1 MKDKKKTPRQVAGE
15 KLLAVYAKLPPSK
28 RDVLQKTLLEHAFLS
43 QGQAYIEWADW
54 NESARAVAYLE
65 LKDVSQDTAHNWLH
79 WAAAIETEGCLRGP
93 CAKPSLD
100 WLGSSCGFG
109 TLNAFSHRPT
119 SEVDLRHL
127 RLETQCFGKVVY
139 ETPRIERDL
148 APTAIA
154 AFRRQFLILRGIHER
169 VTNELPVG
177 D

>member
-79 WAAAIETEGCLRGP
+79 WAAAIETEGLSARTVRE
-93 CAKPSLD
+93 AI
-100 WLGSSCGFG
+100 LGLVGEFVW
-109 TLNAFSHRPT
+109 FRY
-119 SEVDLRHL
+119 
-127 RLETQCFGKVVY
+127 LECFQSQ
-139 ETPRIERDL
+139 
-148 APTAIA
+148 AH
-154 AFRRQFLILRGIHER
+154 Q
-169 VTNELPVG
+169 
-177 D
+177 